1 MRQPAGWRVLNLNKT
16 TMQTTFADTVL
27 NIAITGNLVRLDLG
41 TISPVQTQ
49 DGKQELRATP
59 TQQVVMPMEGF
70 VRAFGMQEQ
79 VIKKLIA
86 DGVLKAQPAPENQMN
101 LSTGTTTTQ

>member
-1 MRQPAGWRVLNLNKT
+1 
-16 TMQTTFADTVL
+16 MQTTFADTIL

-41 TISPVQTQ
+41 TITPIQGK
-49 DGKQELRATP
+49 DGKQELRANP

-86 DGVLKAQPAPENQMN
+86 DGVLKAQPAGNAPTTVTTG
-101 LSTGTTTTQ
+101 STAA

>member
-1 MRQPAGWRVLNLNKT
+1 
-16 TMQTTFADTVL
+16 MQTTFADTIL

-41 TISPVQTQ
+41 TITPVQTQ
-49 DGKQELRATP
+49 DGKQELRANP
-59 TQQVVMPMEGF
+59 TQQVVMPIEGF

-86 DGVLKAQPAPENQMN
+86 DGVLKAAPTPEAQNAIR
-101 LSTGTTTTQ
+101 TGTATNA

>member
-1 MRQPAGWRVLNLNKT
+1 
-16 TMQTTFADTVL
+16 
-27 NIAITGNLVRLDLG
+27 
-41 TISPVQTQ
+41 
-49 DGKQELRATP
+49 
-59 TQQVVMPMEGF
+59 MEGF

-101 LSTGTTTTQ
+101 LSTGTITTQ

>member
-1 MRQPAGWRVLNLNKT
+1 MFNLNKT

-41 TISPVQTQ
+41 TITPVQTQ
-49 DGKQELRATP
+49 EGKQELRATP

-86 DGVLKAQPAPENQMN
+86 DGVLKAQPAPENQDIISN
-101 LSTGTTTTQ
+101 GTTSMQ

>member
-1 MRQPAGWRVLNLNKT
+1 MWLSRFWNIQNA
-16 TMQTTFADTVL
+16 MQTYFTDTIL

-41 TISPVQTQ
+41 TVAPVQTQ

-59 TQQVVMPMEGF
+59 NQQIVMPIEGF

-79 VIKKLIA
+79 VIRKLIA
-86 DGVLKAQPAPENQMN
+86 DGVLKAQSTPEEREGLN
-101 LSTGTTTTQ
+101 TGTTSPQ